1 MIQMDLN
8 SEQIKCKTIS
18 EKALRESYE
27 RLSVQIESGTGDAG
41 VPSDV
46 GPNVV
51 GKD

>member
-1 MIQMDLN
+1 M
-8 SEQIKCKTIS
+8 K
-18 EKALRESYE
+18 KAPRESYE
-27 RLSVQIESGTGDAG
+27 RLFVQVESSTGDAG